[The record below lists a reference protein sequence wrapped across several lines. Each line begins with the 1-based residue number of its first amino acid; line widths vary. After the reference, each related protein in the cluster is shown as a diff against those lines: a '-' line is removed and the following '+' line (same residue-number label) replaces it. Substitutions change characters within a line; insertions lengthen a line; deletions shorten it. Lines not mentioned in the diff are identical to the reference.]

1 LKCACSDAHFV
12 FLAAL
17 QLERGSF
24 GNPIPIFR
32 RFRTIISWAP
42 MMFDKKKH
50 VNQTLQKRRFL
61 NKAANDV
68 SGDAC
73 KGSQQHDG
81 PFEN

>member
-1 LKCACSDAHFV
+1 V
-12 FLAAL
+12 
-17 QLERGSF
+17 
-24 GNPIPIFR
+24 
-32 RFRTIISWAP
+32 
-42 MMFDKKKH
+42 MFDKKKH